1 MQEAITSSH
10 PALHDEVNVVDIR
23 TIREK
28 IRIVVDNKIID
39 SRTHPE
45 EYRLALIKL
54 TERLAEEAKSGELLG
69 LGGFAEYKDGYRFGL
84 EGSYWENPETAVL
97 PLMRL
102 HRRIMQQIESE
113 EEAEE

>member
-1 MQEAITSSH
+1 MREVTTSSH
-10 PALHDEVNVVDIR
+10 PVLHDAANVVD
-23 TIREK
+23 IREK
-28 IRIVVDNKIID
+28 IRIVVDNKTID
-39 SRTHPE
+39 SHTSPDESRI
-45 EYRLALIKL
+45 ALIKL

-84 EGSYWENPETAVL
+84 EGSYWDNPETAVL

-102 HRRIMQQIESE
+102 HRRIMKQIESE